1 VRDALATLPWVK
13 NVQVSF
19 DKKQA
24 TFAAESARYDEA
36 AIIRVLQDEGFGAKI
51 AKLAFIR
58 KRGNHA
64 GKYIAAHGAR
74 AG

>member
-36 AIIRVLQDEGFGAKI
+36 AIIRVLQHEGFGAKI
-51 AKLAFIR
+51 AK
-58 KRGNHA
+58 
-64 GKYIAAHGAR
+64 
-74 AG
+74 

>member
-36 AIIRVLQDEGFGAKI
+36 AIVRVLQDEGFGAKI
-51 AKLAFIR
+51 AK
-58 KRGNHA
+58 
-64 GKYIAAHGAR
+64 
-74 AG
+74 